1 MSHNIEHIFYINL
14 DKRNDRKEEI
24 ENELKLMSLE
34 DKSERYSAIS
44 FSPGIVGCGY
54 SHANVL
60 RIAKER
66 GYKNVLILEDDF
78 QFLVSKEVL
87 EENLNLFFENVKE
100 YDVCMLAYNIQ
111 KWKETEH
118 PFLMKVLEAQ
128 TASAYIVHERFYN
141 RLINLLEE
149 NMEKLKITGEHWN
162 YANDQ
167 CWKRLQPWNDWFCF
181 SLRLGKQRPS
191 YSDNSLTFQ
200 DYGL

>member
-1 MSHNIEHIFYINL
+1 MSQNIDHIFYINL
-14 DKRNDRKEEI
+14 DKRLDRKNEI
-24 ENELKLMSLE
+24 EEEMKKMNLSV
-34 DKSERYSAIS
+34 ERFRAIP

-54 SHANVL
+54 SHMNVL
-60 RIAKER
+60 RLAKDR
-66 GYKNVLILEDDF
+66 GYKNVLIFEDDF
-78 QFLVSKEVL
+78 QFLVSKEEF
-87 EENLNLFFENVKE
+87 EENLTLFFENVKE

-111 KWKETEH
+111 KWKETEY

-128 TASAYIVHERFYN
+128 TASAYIVHERFYD

-149 NMEKLKITGEHWN
+149 NMEKLKITREHWN